1 MYFTDNTIF
10 NKSWPRRYLDTFWV
24 SKNAKFCTPNF
35 MILSSLCLLCVPKT
49 QIITFIISHSSI
61 LWSCRHIKRSGCTI
75 PETIWGNVISKWY
88 YRILLCVCELPLKAH
103 YLFEHAHLCFFSPP
117 PHPKISGSSQH
128 PPFTSCYT
136 LVDDGSGLHLE
147 GKNSQ
152 YHLHPSN

>member
-1 MYFTDNTIF
+1 
-10 NKSWPRRYLDTFWV
+10 
-24 SKNAKFCTPNF
+24 

-61 LWSCRHIKRSGCTI
+61 LRSCRHIKRSGCTTKDDMRKCDFKMI
-75 PETIWGNVISKWY
+75 L
-88 YRILLCVCELPLKAH
+88 LLCVCELPLKAH

-136 LVDDGSGLHLE
+136 LMDGSGLHLE

>member
-1 MYFTDNTIF
+1 
-10 NKSWPRRYLDTFWV
+10 
-24 SKNAKFCTPNF
+24 
-35 MILSSLCLLCVPKT
+35 MILSILCLLCVHKT
-49 QIITFIISHSSI
+49 QIITFIMISHSSI
-61 LWSCRHIKRSGCTI
+61 LLKLQTYQEDRL
-75 PETIWGNVISKWY
+75 Y
-88 YRILLCVCELPLKAH
+88 YTRDDMRKCDFKMILLLCVCELPLKAH

-136 LVDDGSGLHLE
+136 LVDGSGLHLE